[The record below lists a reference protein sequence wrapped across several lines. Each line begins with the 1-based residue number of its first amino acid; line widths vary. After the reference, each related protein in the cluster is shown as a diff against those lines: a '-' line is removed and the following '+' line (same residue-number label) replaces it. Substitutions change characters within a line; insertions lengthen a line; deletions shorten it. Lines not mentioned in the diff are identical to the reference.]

1 MKSDMLIKHA
11 LQNPKLETELTWYVQ
26 FYNVSYVHPWDHYAS
41 ELYKDFRI
49 HLPLNIDSQTKD
61 FIIGLA
67 ILAHQIKLEKGDTP
81 GTYRIY
87 IKEIGYLDEIRDVL
101 QFCVDSAIVI
111 IIHYYKCAHGKE
123 NIAPE
128 QALQKRKL
136 DWNGSRYVVQE
147 KIKAYADKYSM
158 GEVARYNG
166 VPEDYVPQILSD
178 YYSRINREK
187 LDNLNCFLEKA
198 ENLFKENK
206 GLEQTASLFKF
217 FIQEVQNG
225 GVNIHSSKDVLPHYT
240 NLKFN

>member
-1 MKSDMLIKHA
+1 L
-11 LQNPKLETELTWYVQ
+11 V
-26 FYNVSYVHPWDHYAS
+26 
-41 ELYKDFRI
+41 
-49 HLPLNIDSQTKD
+49 
-61 FIIGLA
+61 GLA
-67 ILAHQIKLEKGDTP
+67 ILGNEIKLRTGDSP
-81 GTYRIY
+81 GTYRLY
-87 IKEIGYLDEIRDVL
+87 VNDIGYLDEITDVL
-101 QFCVDSAIVI
+101 QFCVNAVATI

-147 KIKAYADKYSM
+147 KIKAYSDKYSL

-187 LDNLNCFLEKA
+187 LDNLNCFLGKA

-206 GLEQTASLFKF
+206 GLDKSAGLFKF